1 MIIIDGDDIGTID
14 KYINDKGSDDNDT
27 NDNKYS
33 NNDNRSKNKGRK
45 PQLKPW
51 WATETGHQRA
61 C

>member
-27 NDNKYS
+27 NDDKYS

-51 WATETGHQRA
+51 
-61 C
+61 